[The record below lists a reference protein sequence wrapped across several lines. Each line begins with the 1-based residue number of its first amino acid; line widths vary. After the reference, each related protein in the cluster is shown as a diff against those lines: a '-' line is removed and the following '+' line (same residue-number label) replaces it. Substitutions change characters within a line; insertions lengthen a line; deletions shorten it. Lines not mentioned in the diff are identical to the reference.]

1 MSKIPSVLF
10 WIKFCSFM
18 TKSQRNVLT
27 FFFYIYYLLIW
38 GKKNRFI
45 EIIEIFKL
53 LPISFPTCQLS
64 KPHVSP
70 SSSCLDSGFPSAPK
84 TCTNTNTSSST
95 ANFRASIVASG
106 QSGSEGFE
114 LLVMKTRT
122 KSKWVLRRFIPGP
135 RFLFTLFKASS
146 LPPSLPSL
154 THLTWPQ
161 SHASPSLLCPAY
173 GIKMN
178 KSPSPEF
185 CLFLSC
191 LSQIYCYSKNPP
203 SLESKIWSG
212 TRRELT

>member
-1 MSKIPSVLF
+1 MVVVVVVCQTGKDRNSNLSSHLKPQESTLVVSGDLSKIPSVLF

-38 GKKNRFI
+38 KKNRFI

-70 SSSCLDSGFPSAPK
+70 SSSCLDSGFPSVPK

-122 KSKWVLRRFIPGP
+122 KSK
-135 RFLFTLFKASS
+135 
-146 LPPSLPSL
+146 
-154 THLTWPQ
+154 
-161 SHASPSLLCPAY
+161 
-173 GIKMN
+173 
-178 KSPSPEF
+178 
-185 CLFLSC
+185 
-191 LSQIYCYSKNPP
+191 
-203 SLESKIWSG
+203 
-212 TRRELT
+212 